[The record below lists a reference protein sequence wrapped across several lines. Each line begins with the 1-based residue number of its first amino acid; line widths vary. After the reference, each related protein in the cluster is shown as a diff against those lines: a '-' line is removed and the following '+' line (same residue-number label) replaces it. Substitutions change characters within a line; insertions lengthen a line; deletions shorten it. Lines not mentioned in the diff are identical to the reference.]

1 VSSEF
6 ISQDPLGFAGGDT
19 NLYRRAGNSPA
30 NATDPSG
37 MIVETGW
44 DAFSLGVGLVSLGYN
59 LRYGTWKD
67 VGYDV
72 LGIVADVGATL
83 LPGVPGGAG
92 VAIRATR
99 LGARAADAVAASATL
114 QRSIKAVQLANLG
127 ANTIQ
132 GVESGVNAYDAY
144 QDGRYTEAVFNGIGA
159 GFAGLHLGTSAAGS
173 AGRAARALGGGFSAG
188 FSETLGRQGARL
200 YSAGGAA
207 ASGIEAT
214 ANGIRRGVQ
223 NLAPVSGVTRT
234 RQQILEGFQDHHIV
248 SDKNVL
254 TKNHELLD
262 LAGFD
267 LQSRTNKIFLP
278 TEASLHPTRS
288 IHLGRHR
295 TSVSRNLAE
304 QMDQIVEVGKQNGFT
319 QEQYLKALRSMISE
333 ERQLLRSGERALN
346 KNMRPGAK

>member
-1 VSSEF
+1 
-6 ISQDPLGFAGGDT
+6 
-19 NLYRRAGNSPA
+19 
-30 NATDPSG
+30 
-37 MIVETGW
+37 
-44 DAFSLGVGLVSLGYN
+44 GYN

-132 GVESGVNAYDAY
+132 GVESGVYAYDAY

-173 AGRAARALGGGFSAG
+173 AGRAARAFGGGFSAG
-188 FSETLGRQGARL
+188 FSESLGRQGARL
-200 YSAGGAA
+200 YSAEGAA

-214 ANGIRRGVQ
+214 ANGLRRGVQ
-223 NLAPVSGVTRT
+223 QGRRALWV
-234 RQQILEGFQDHHIV
+234 IW
-248 SDKNVL
+248 
-254 TKNHELLD
+254 
-262 LAGFD
+262 AGA
-267 LQSRTNKIFLP
+267 
-278 TEASLHPTRS
+278 ASLC
-288 IHLGRHR
+288 
-295 TSVSRNLAE
+295 
-304 QMDQIVEVGKQNGFT
+304 
-319 QEQYLKALRSMISE
+319 LR
-333 ERQLLRSGERALN
+333 
-346 KNMRPGAK
+346 